1 VASAHWQ
8 ASPSASESSSRL
20 RKLPRLVC
28 AHRDVRVA
36 VAVHVAD
43 TRDVE
48 SESAPVPERA
58 AEARVVDS
66 RRVDHQIALD
76 GGSA

>member
-1 VASAHWQ
+1 
-8 ASPSASESSSRL
+8 
-20 RKLPRLVC
+20 LVC